1 MHFWYSLWLLGL
13 IFSNACFF
21 CFVLFFYYLYWYLI
35 SRFWRDSISRGFIF
49 TISAAKH
56 EKGHYFS
63 QFRVLDF
70 ILGFKS
76 LTLLKKK
83 KKSYLPSYNLQRN
96 QQGSCQRML
105 CTDHAH
111 YVKIIDQRFWVQGGT
126 VSHYYILVIRKFID
140 FMSLFRH
147 SIRFSFSVKQ
157 SPSSEFGMCNI
168 WLRIA
173 DKNRQRVELSS
184 SGLLQT
190 LEKLR
195 LL

>member
-83 KKSYLPSYNLQRN
+83 KKKKTRLQ
-96 QQGSCQRML
+96 QAML
-105 CTDHAH
+105 AE
-111 YVKIIDQRFWVQGGT
+111 GG
-126 VSHYYILVIRKFID
+126 
-140 FMSLFRH
+140 
-147 SIRFSFSVKQ
+147 
-157 SPSSEFGMCNI
+157 GW
-168 WLRIA
+168 WLRLPPILQFAKKSTRVLPA
-173 DKNRQRVELSS
+173 DVMYWSCTLRQNHRSTVLSPRRDCFS
-184 SGLLQT
+184 LLYFGNSKIYWFYVAFQT
-190 LEKLR
+190 
-195 LL
+195 